1 MPGPLDGVRI
11 LDYTEVIAG
20 PYGASLL
27 GDMGAEVIKIEP
39 VDGEPLRSQS
49 PFRPHESRGFLAYNR
64 GKQSLAV
71 NLRDP
76 RGRQIIHDLA
86 READVFI
93 TNYRPDTPG
102 RLGVDYET
110 LSALN
115 PRLIYVRS
123 TAFGPSGPLANNS
136 GYDIITQAYTGI
148 MTSIGGERDGLPTTI
163 PTAIA
168 DLSTA
173 LVNAWSVCGALYARE
188 RTGEGQLID
197 TSLLATAMTVQPSRY
212 LTITELDDE
221 RHQGISSAIEQAR
234 QMPSSYLDGKELV
247 SQARLFEMQGRT
259 PIPTSSRVPS
269 IYYRTY
275 QAADGFVAVGCLS
288 AALRKKFCKA
298 LDIHDRRY
306 DHPLI
311 DPVTDEFRE
320 IGLELTR
327 VVEERFQSR
336 TVSQWLSHFDRSG
349 VPSGPVLFAEE
360 LRDDDQVRANDLIVK
375 VQHETLGEVEMVGPV
390 VRMSKTPLD
399 VRWAA
404 PALGAHTD
412 SILGALGYAPDAIA
426 SLRSEGVI
434 R

>member
-1 MPGPLDGVRI
+1 MAGPLAGVRI

-39 VDGEPLRSQS
+39 VDGEPLRSQT

-76 RGRQIIHDLA
+76 RGQQIVHDLA
-86 READVFI
+86 RTADVFI

-123 TAFGPSGPLANNS
+123 TAFGPNGPLANNS

-168 DLSTA
+168 DLSTG

-212 LTITELDDE
+212 LTIKDLDHE
-221 RHQGISSAIEQAR
+221 RHQEISSAIEQAH
-234 QMPSSYLDGKELV
+234 QTSSYLDGKELV
-247 SQARLFEMQGRT
+247 SQARMFEMQGRT
-259 PIPTSSRVPS
+259 PIPTSDRVPS

-275 QAADGFVAVGCLS
+275 RAADGFVAVGCLS
-288 AALRKKFCKA
+288 PALRKKFCKA

-311 DPVTDEFRE
+311 DPMTDEFRE

-327 VVEERFQSR
+327 VVEPRFLSR
-336 TVSQWLSHFDRSG
+336 TVAEWLKHFDHSG
-349 VPSGPVLFAEE
+349 VPAGPVLFAEE
-360 LRDDDQVRANDLIVK
+360 LRDDEQVRANNLIVS
-375 VQHETLGEVEMVGPV
+375 VPHESLGEVEMVGPV
-390 VRMSKTPLD
+390 ALMSKTPLE
-399 VRWAA
+399 VRTAA

-412 SILGALGYAPDAIA
+412 AILSALGYAPDAIA
-426 SLRSEGVI
+426 TLRSERVI

>member
-1 MPGPLDGVRI
+1 VPGPLAGVRI

-39 VDGEPLRSQS
+39 IDGEPLRSQS
-49 PFRPHESRGFLAYNR
+49 PFRAHESRGFVAYNR
-64 GKQSLAV
+64 GKRSLAV

-76 RGRQIIHDLA
+76 RGQQIVHDLA

-197 TSLLATAMTVQPSRY
+197 TSLLATAMTVQPGRY
-212 LTITELDDE
+212 LTIKDIDDE
-221 RHQGISSAIEQAR
+221 RHQQIRSAIEQAHE
-234 QMPSSYLDGKELV
+234 MSSSYSDGKELV
-247 SQARLFEMQGRT
+247 SQARLFGTQGRS

-288 AALRKKFCKA
+288 PALRKKFCQA
-298 LDIHDRRY
+298 LEIHDPRY
-306 DHPLI
+306 GEPLI
-311 DPVTDEFRE
+311 DPVSDEFRE
-320 IGLELTR
+320 IGLHLTGI
-327 VVEERFQSR
+327 VETSFQSR
-336 TVSQWLSHFDRSG
+336 TVAQWLSYLDRSG

-360 LRDDDQVRANDLIVK
+360 LRDNDQVKANDLIVK
-375 VQHETLGEVEMVGPV
+375 VRHETLGEVEMVGPV
-390 VRMSKTPLD
+390 VQMSKTPLE

-412 SILGALGYAPDAIA
+412 AILGALGYQPDVITG
-426 SLRSEGVI
+426 LRSEGVI